1 MAMTPSGWCND
12 CEIYSI
18 TLKRYEKLVQQKI
31 QQLADI
37 EEEDILVQ
45 EKIRLTR
52 QDIRNIQTH
61 ETRNKSETQDF
72 IENVPQNED
81 DINDVDELLRG
92 TSNKLQVQP
101 PTKSYKPMVPAAF
114 ISNIP
119 RSISQESLRETLEK
133 EFGKVLGL
141 TVWEYHIGSEM
152 YFVPKKKTFQYFIL
166 LVNGVA
172 VFCNTKKKK
181 KERKKEKKNKEKK
194 EKGKRKER
202 KKKNKKEKKRKK

>member
-61 ETRNKSETQDF
+61 ETRNKSEMQDF
-72 IENVPQNED
+72 IEHVPQNED
-81 DINDVDELLRG
+81 SIFMDDNDVDELLRG
-92 TSNKLQVQP
+92 TSNTLQVPP

-119 RSISQESLRETLEK
+119 RSISQESLRETLER

-141 TVWEYHIGSEM
+141 TVWEYHENAHSPEDL
-152 YFVPKKKTFQYFIL
+152 YVKPKVRARHKSRANSIKPYNWNVFFTPNIL
-166 LVNGVA
+166 
-172 VFCNTKKKK
+172 K
-181 KERKKEKKNKEKK
+181 
-194 EKGKRKER
+194 
-202 KKKNKKEKKRKK
+202 